1 MDEAGVTDI
10 PMRLLIAAVLTSLM
24 VPIVLGAYEDLSCSV
39 AEHRALREMDR
50 LSGAARSVLDGD
62 IGSSVD
68 LEVDLRGFGLA
79 GFRIGLIGGPLVGER
94 NASAYMIVFDI
105 DLLGRILTSP
115 DPPIAMTSEG
125 GLAGLTLGEGEEV
138 LTVTHVMIG
147 GVHAACFKRA

>member
-39 AEHRALREMDR
+39 AENRALREMDR
-50 LSGAARSVLDGD
+50 ISGAARSVLDGD

-68 LEVDLRGFGLA
+68 LEVDLWGFGLA
-79 GFRIGLIGGPLVGER
+79 GFKNGLIGGPLVGER

-105 DLLGRILTSP
+105 DLLGKVHTAP

-125 GLAGLTLGEGEEV
+125 GSVGLTLGEGEAV
-138 LTVTHVMIG
+138 LTVTHVIIA
-147 GVHAACFKRA
+147 GVHAASFKRA